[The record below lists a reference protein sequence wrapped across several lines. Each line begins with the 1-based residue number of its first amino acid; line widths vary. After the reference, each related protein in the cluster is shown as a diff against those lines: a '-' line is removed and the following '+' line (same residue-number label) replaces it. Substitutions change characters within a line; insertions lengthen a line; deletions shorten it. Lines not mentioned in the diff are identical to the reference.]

1 MYEMRDEHLNLPANL
16 AKLNCINRYYEFVG
30 LPGCVGLMDVVHI
43 KWSQCH
49 TGDINRAKG
58 NAGYPTLGFQYI
70 TDYNCRILGIFG
82 PMFGSWNDKE
92 IIKLDPNMRKIH

>member
-1 MYEMRDEHLNLPANL
+1 MSTSYCRQIWP
-16 AKLNCINRYYEFVG
+16 KLNHINRYYEFVG
-30 LPGCVGLMDVVHI
+30 LPGCVGSMDVVHT
-43 KWSQCH
+43 KWSQCP

-58 NAGYPTLGFQYI
+58 KEGYPTLGFQYI